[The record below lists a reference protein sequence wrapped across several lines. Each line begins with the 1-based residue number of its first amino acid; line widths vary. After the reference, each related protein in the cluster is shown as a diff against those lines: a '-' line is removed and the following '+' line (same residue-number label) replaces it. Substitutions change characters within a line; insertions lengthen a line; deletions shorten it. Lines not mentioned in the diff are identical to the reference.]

1 LGQCQNVGSKDA
13 ENVYAP
19 LVMVSIWGWK
29 RTLADKTVY
38 QNGSIDTSF
47 DLPLCSLAMS
57 CYIFLQTAIAMK
69 DIFRNSSPQ
78 NPHSALSMCNNF
90 TYVYFYAA
98 YTFLALLYQLAV
110 LEVVSQWKYSS

>member
-1 LGQCQNVGSKDA
+1 LGQVQNVGTKDA

-19 LVMVSIWGWK
+19 LVVVSMLGRK

-38 QNGSIDTSF
+38 QNGSIDI
-47 DLPLCSLAMS
+47 CRE
-57 CYIFLQTAIAMK
+57 YIFLQTAIAMK

-78 NPHSALSMCNNF
+78 NPHSASSMCNSF

-98 YTFLALLYQLAV
+98 YIFLALLYQLAV